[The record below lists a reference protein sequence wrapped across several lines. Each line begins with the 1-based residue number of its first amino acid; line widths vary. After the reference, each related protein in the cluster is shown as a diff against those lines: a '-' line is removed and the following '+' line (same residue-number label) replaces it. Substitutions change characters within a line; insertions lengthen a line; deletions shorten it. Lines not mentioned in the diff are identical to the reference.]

1 MSKSSTLAALAFLLT
16 FTSQTTFARD
26 LEEPRGTFGE
36 EVSVSEVLL
45 DVLVT
50 DRDGNVIIGL
60 QPDDFVVEEN
70 GKPISVTGLSF
81 YSNRRLLDAPET
93 TTASGTAIDTAP
105 KNRYFILF
113 FQEQQHFAAG
123 APELNLIQRQL
134 KAANESRSWVQ
145 KEKLRD
151 DYVAVLSYD
160 VKLKVHQDFT
170 QDSKAILKAIDG
182 ATTGK
187 DPGANWPSRMPEE
200 GTISL
205 RTSLPVGNALA
216 EESRTIYEALG
227 TLAKATNG
235 IVGRKNLIY
244 FGIGFGDV
252 EPLNGLYKPD
262 PRYVP
267 AMLQALNDNNVAVYT
282 LDLMPNQFEY
292 DLSDSLH
299 ELASETGGRYY
310 SNFTSFLTPMKQV
323 ANENNGYYLLSYS
336 ATHPAGASGYQK
348 VTIKAKNREF
358 KVQARE
364 GYLYGGT

>member
-1 MSKSSTLAALAFLLT
+1 MTKRSTLVSLALLLALSPLKT
-16 FTSQTTFARD
+16 LARD
-26 LEEPRGTFGE
+26 LDEPQANFGE
-36 EVSVSEVLL
+36 QVSVSEVLL

-50 DRDGNVIIGL
+50 DREGNVIIGL

-70 GKPISVTGLSF
+70 GKPINVSSLSF
-81 YSNRRLLDAPET
+81 YSNRRLLDPPET
-93 TTASGTAIDTAP
+93 TAGSATAIDTAP
-105 KNRYFILF
+105 KSRYFILF
-113 FQEQQHFAAG
+113 FQEQQQIAAG

-134 KAANESRSWVQ
+134 KAANESRKWVQ
-145 KEKLRD
+145 QEKLLD

-170 QDSKAILKAIDG
+170 RDAKQVLKAIEA

-187 DPGANWPSRMPEE
+187 DPGANWPSRLPEAE
-200 GTISL
+200 AISL
-205 RTSLPVGNALA
+205 RTAMPKGNELA
-216 EESRTIYEALG
+216 KETRTIYEALG
-227 TLAKATNG
+227 VVAKATEG

-282 LDLMPNQFEY
+282 LDLMPNEFEY

-336 ATHPAGASGYQK
+336 ATHPAGATGYQK
-348 VTIKAKNREF
+348 VSIKAKNREF

-364 GYLYGGT
+364 GYLYGGS